1 MADPLD
7 PRALLSLLIATTPS
21 VHGSSPLP
29 LPTDAAA
36 ALVHAIHT
44 ALGFRL
50 APSTPTQEGQAGP
63 SGSLDDA
70 DAAAAVANEGDDDD
84 ARSETTT
91 AVDPDE
97 APSVSAPPE
106 NILPANWNA
115 RGEDSYMF
123 EYRHE
128 QSAMTFRVRVG
139 RMGQRIQVDAAAE
152 VSRIASEVGEQ

>member
-7 PRALLSLLIATTPS
+7 PLDPRSLLSLLSATAPS
-21 VHGSSPLP
+21 VHGSSALP
-29 LPTDAAA
+29 HPTDAAA
-36 ALVHAIHT
+36 GLVHAIHT

-50 APSTPTQEGQAGP
+50 VPSTPTQGQQAP
-63 SGSLDDA
+63 SSAYNDDDA
-70 DAAAAVANEGDDDD
+70 ASTTATAGTEDDDD

-97 APSVSAPPE
+97 TPDVDVPRE
-106 NILPANWNA
+106 NVLPATWNA

-152 VSRIASEVGEQ
+152 VSCVR